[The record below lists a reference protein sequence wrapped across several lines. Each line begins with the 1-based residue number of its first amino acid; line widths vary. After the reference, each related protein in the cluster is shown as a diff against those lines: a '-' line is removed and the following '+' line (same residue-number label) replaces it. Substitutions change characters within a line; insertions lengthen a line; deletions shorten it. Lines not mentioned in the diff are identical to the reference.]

1 MKRILPYIKLLRP
14 KHYLKNV
21 LVFFPLVFAGQLT
34 DETTL
39 LQVVWAFA
47 AFCAV
52 ASAVYI
58 INDAQD
64 RHLDRLHPKKK
75 FRPIASG
82 AISMPAAVVM
92 AIILLGIAV
101 AIHVLAGFSWLSF
114 ALLLLYVLINIGYS
128 MGLKNVPILD
138 VAILSLGFVVR
149 VFYGGEIADVEVSS
163 WLYLAVLAASF
174 YLGLGKRRNE
184 LMRNGATTRKVNA
197 VYTQDFLDKNMYVCL
212 GLTIVYYSL
221 WAIDPAQKHDHMPL
235 TIPLVILIA
244 MAYSLTVESADSDGD
259 PVNVI
264 MKSRSLIA
272 LIAAYGLLMIILV
285 YAA

>member
-34 DETTL
+34 DKTTL

-58 INDAQD
+58 INDVQD

-92 AIILLGIAV
+92 VIILLGIAV

-221 WAIDPAQKHDHMPL
+221 WAIDPAQKHDHMPF

-244 MAYSLTVESADSDGD
+244 MAYSLTIESADSDGD

-272 LIAAYGLLMIILV
+272 LIAAYGLLMIMLV
-285 YAA
+285 YVA